1 MQLTVLQDSSKTFFS
16 IFGESCA
23 YGKMQKNRKLNRFS
37 FFAKISKRI
46 TSNYK
51 GKRDCNILSF
61 DYMEV
66 AVKVASWLGWLFTS
80 FDHKWS
86 IFYFFLLS
94 KRTNSLVTVVAKPE
108 VKIAA
113 TKLFSPLA
121 SFKQLYCFNQFHF
134 PLENPFHLSTRYYS

>member
-23 YGKMQKNRKLNRFS
+23 YGKMKKNRKLKRFS
-37 FFAKISKRI
+37 FFAKMSKRI

-66 AVKVASWLGWLFTS
+66 AVKVAS
-80 FDHKWS
+80 
-86 IFYFFLLS
+86 
-94 KRTNSLVTVVAKPE
+94 
-108 VKIAA
+108 
-113 TKLFSPLA
+113 
-121 SFKQLYCFNQFHF
+121 
-134 PLENPFHLSTRYYS
+134 